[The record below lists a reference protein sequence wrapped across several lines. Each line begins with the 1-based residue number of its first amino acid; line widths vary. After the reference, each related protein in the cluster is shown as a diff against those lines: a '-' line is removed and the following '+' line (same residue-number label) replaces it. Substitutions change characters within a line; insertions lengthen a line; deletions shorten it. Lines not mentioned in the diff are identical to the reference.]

1 MRKHDKA
8 ICISLF
14 MLILAIAFIQGFRWF
29 PFNDIEEINY
39 SEASTRTIR
48 ELSSSLLYRN
58 YFSVSKIKL
67 TKSLE
72 SLSYVDRVNYEFKDG
87 VLYLHVEM
95 PSQALI
101 LKDSKGAFL
110 WDGETLRSFGLND
123 YSDLAARYLT
133 IEIDDDYLDYL
144 NRYGIEG
151 KFESLAG
158 SIFDLGDYSA
168 LISKAEYDNN
178 NYTGTG
184 KLTLFLDQ
192 LNAELSLSDIQSI
205 ARLEDSLEA
214 IEREVGK
221 NPIKALNEPKA
232 LYELRLSELVRIKR

>member
-29 PFNDIEEINY
+29 PFNNIEEINY

-58 YFSVSKIKL
+58 YFSVSKTKL

-72 SLSYVDRVNYEFKDG
+72 SLSYVDRASYEFKDG

-158 SIFDLGDYSA
+158 SLFDLGDYSA
-168 LISKAEYDNN
+168 LISKAEFSNN
-178 NYTGTG
+178 KTIGSG
-184 KLTLFLDQ
+184 KLTLVMDA
-192 LNAELSLSDIQSI
+192 LNSELSVAEIHNADRIK
-205 ARLEDSLEA
+205 DSLKA
-214 IEREVGK
+214 IEREFSK
-221 NPIKALNEPKA
+221 NPIKALNSSRSE
-232 LYELRLSELVRIKR
+232 YELRMSDLVRIKR